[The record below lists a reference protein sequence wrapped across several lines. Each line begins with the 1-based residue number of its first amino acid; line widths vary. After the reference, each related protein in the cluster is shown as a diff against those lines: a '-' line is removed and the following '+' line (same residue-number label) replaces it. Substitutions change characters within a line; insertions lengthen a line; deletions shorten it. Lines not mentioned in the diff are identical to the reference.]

1 MDCER
6 FAKVFLELADAMKDR
21 QVKLVYGGGDWG
33 LMGATARAV
42 IANGGSV
49 HGVVPEF
56 MKVSAGEFHGETVF
70 VETMAER
77 KAQLAEAVIH
87 AFSITRISH

>member
-1 MDCER
+1 
-6 FAKVFLELADAMKDR
+6 MKER

-42 IANGGSV
+42 ISNGGSV
-49 HGVVPEF
+49 LGIVPTF
-56 MKVSAGEFHGETVF
+56 MKVSAGEYHGETVF

-77 KAQLAEAVIH
+77 KIQLAEAVIH
-87 AFSITRISH
+87 AFSFTRINC